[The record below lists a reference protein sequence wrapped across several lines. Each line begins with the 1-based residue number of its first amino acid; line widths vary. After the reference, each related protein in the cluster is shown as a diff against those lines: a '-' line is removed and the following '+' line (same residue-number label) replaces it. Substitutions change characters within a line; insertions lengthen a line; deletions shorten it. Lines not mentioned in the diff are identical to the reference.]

1 MVLSNQYQK
10 DEIQKIA
17 NNTPVNFDIVRDV
30 MYKYSKKA
38 EDRYLCNICESFI
51 LYKFAQSEDGQ
62 NYVNNKLEKIDANE
76 TADKANE
83 RRNKQLSQIK

>member
-17 NNTPVNFDIVRDV
+17 TNTPINFDIVRDV

-38 EDRYLCNICESFI
+38 EERYLGTACEAFI
-51 LYKFAQSEDGQ
+51 LYKFAHSEDGQ
-62 NYVNNKLEKIDANE
+62 NYINNKLEKIDANE
-76 TADKANE
+76 TAEKAKE
-83 RRNKQLSQIK
+83 RRNKQLD